1 MFTFKGQQS
10 IVNWLSSLSNLIFPP
25 VCPGCKNPI
34 LTHEHWLCMSCE
46 IKLPFTPYM
55 LQNEN
60 PITALFKG
68 RLNIEMGTSF
78 LLFTKNGLS
87 QNLIHELK
95 YKNNTQVGEE
105 LGRLF
110 GQQLLGHVA
119 LPDALIPIPLHPDKE
134 KKRGY
139 NQSYFIAKG
148 LGAALNVPVDVT
160 AVQRVIAN
168 PSQTKLGRFKR
179 WENVKNIFACAEDI
193 PYKYVWI
200 IDDTVTTGSTLE
212 ACATAILKHKK
223 VKIGIATL
231 AYAY

>member
-1 MFTFKGQQS
+1 MSSFYTQS
-10 IVNWLSSLSNLIFPP
+10 QITKWFQSLYGLIFPA
-25 VCPGCKNPI
+25 VCPGCQIPLLKS
-34 LTHEHWLCMSCE
+34 EAWLCINCE
-46 IKLPFTPYM
+46 TKLPYTPYL

-60 PITALFKG
+60 PITTLFKG
-68 RLNIEMGTSF
+68 RLNIEMGTSL
-78 LLFTKNGLS
+78 LLFTKNGLA
-87 QNLIHELK
+87 QNLIHQLK
-95 YKNNTQVGEE
+95 YKRNTQVGEE
-105 LGRLF
+105 LGSIF
-110 GQQLLGHVA
+110 GQRLLGKVA

-139 NQSYFIAKG
+139 NQSYHIAKG
-148 LGAALNVPVDVT
+148 LGAALNVPVDVN

-179 WENVKNIFACAEDI
+179 WENVKDIFSCADKL

-212 ACATAILKHKK
+212 ACATAILKKQEL
-223 VKIGIATL
+223 KIGIAAL